1 MDNTKIVGEKIKAIR
16 ETKQIS
22 VEELV
27 DRTGLAAEQIE
38 SIEANVVIP
47 SLAPLIKIARA
58 LGVRLG
64 TFLDDQDESGAVIC
78 RKEERTGKSISF
90 SNNAVSARTHMQRN
104 LAAIDTATS
113 HSIEHRRRKVQPRSG
128 SRHRTFNL

>member
-27 DRTGLAAEQIE
+27 ERTGLAAEQIE
-38 SIEANVVIP
+38 SIEESVVVP

-64 TFLDDQDESGAVIC
+64 TFLDDQDELGAITDFHC
-78 RKEERTGKSISF
+78 W
-90 SNNAVSARTHMQRN
+90 
-104 LAAIDTATS
+104 
-113 HSIEHRRRKVQPRSG
+113 
-128 SRHRTFNL
+128 